1 MAALSAEIVGI
12 HEVMRLHT
20 SSLQVGKDLFRQ
32 N

>member
-1 MAALSAEIVGI
+1 MGALSAEVMGI
-12 HEVMRLHT
+12 HKVMCLHA